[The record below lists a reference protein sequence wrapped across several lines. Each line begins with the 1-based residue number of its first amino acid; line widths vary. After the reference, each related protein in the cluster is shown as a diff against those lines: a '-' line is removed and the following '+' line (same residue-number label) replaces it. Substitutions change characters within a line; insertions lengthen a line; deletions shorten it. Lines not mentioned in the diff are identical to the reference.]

1 MKRAAPTQELT
12 SRAVELDEVHA
23 LVHNYARRVREHF
36 GKRVRNVWLYG
47 SAARGDWTTESDID
61 VLVLLYHEEEGDIE
75 WLVETAYR
83 MGLSEHGLLLQP
95 VLLTTKEFDHLATRE
110 RRFARDVLRDGIAA

>member
-1 MKRAAPTQELT
+1 
-12 SRAVELDEVHA
+12 VELDEVHA